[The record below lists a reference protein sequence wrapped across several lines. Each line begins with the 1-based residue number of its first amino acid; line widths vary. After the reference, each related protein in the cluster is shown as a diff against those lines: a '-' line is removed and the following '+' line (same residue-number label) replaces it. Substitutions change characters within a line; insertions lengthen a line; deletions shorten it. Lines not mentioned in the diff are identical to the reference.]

1 MVTFIEYIIYILT
14 TLAYAMDKPPKAYS
28 DGNPKLFSL
37 LDQKNL
43 SIDIKVSKSYIT
55 RTRTCNHENRANLL
69 LKELLIT
76 MSSACR

>member
-1 MVTFIEYIIYILT
+1 
-14 TLAYAMDKPPKAYS
+14 MDKPPKAYS